1 MYTVWLVF
9 PTLLLA
15 GETIGWP
22 RCEFWSYSFGCLAVE
37 ILITGFLT
45 CCIKNWLIF
54 KIFYLDGGLQMH

>member
-45 CCIKNWLIF
+45 CCIKKLVNF
-54 KIFYLDGGLQMH
+54 